1 MKGVILAGGTGSRL
15 SPITDVTNK
24 HLLPV
29 GTKPMIIHVVEKMV
43 EANVL
48 DIMII
53 TGTEHMGDM
62 ISLLGSGEKYNCEF
76 TFRIQERAHGIADAL
91 RLAES
96 FINNDKFI
104 VILGDN
110 MFEDD
115 LSKHIKEYED
125 SDSPCFLLLKE
136 VPDPERYGIAILDK
150 DRKIIGA
157 VEKPRVPISNLCITG
172 IYMYDE
178 TVFKKIKNLK
188 PSDRGEY
195 EITELNHEYI
205 EEGLASYSTLEGW
218 WTDAG
223 TFPSYHKA
231 NNLMYHLQ
239 NR

>member
-29 GTKPMIIHVVEKMV
+29 GSKPMISHVVEKMV
-43 EANVL
+43 KAEVL

-62 ISLLGSGEKYNCEF
+62 ISLLGSGEKYGCEF

-91 RLAES
+91 RLTES

-115 LSKHIKEYED
+115 LSKYIKEYKN

-136 VPDPERYGIAILDK
+136 VPDPERYGIAILNEAG
-150 DRKIIGA
+150 KIIAA
-157 VEKPRVPISNLCITG
+157 VEKPRVPMSNLCITG
-172 IYMYDE
+172 IYMYDRS
-178 TVFKKIKNLK
+178 VFDKIKNLT

-195 EITELNHEYI
+195 EITELNHKYI
-205 EEGLASYSTLEGW
+205 EEGLASYGTLDGW

-223 TFPSYHKA
+223 TFSSYHKA
-231 NNLMYHLQ
+231 NNLMYHLS
-239 NR
+239 NK